1 MSLPLI
7 MFIGDSILTIKP
19 ITKLAFLL
27 AFIVLGAGFSAC
39 DRIQNVMAPE
49 APHRRIGAG
58 TEVSIGMAVHLTG
71 AFESTSGLVMKRGAE
86 LALEELNALHEGV
99 ATLSFIVEDSGS
111 TPEGGIAA
119 YTRLIKE
126 HGVTTILGPT
136 TSTVV
141 SAAFPVAQENG
152 VVALSPTSAAR
163 GISALGEFLFRN
175 SLTVDRLIPG
185 GVSETQAK
193 LGYQRVATLYDSAD
207 VFAQSSDEVL
217 QEALQENGVEILAT
231 ETFEFGDRDFS
242 AQLTRIKALNPD
254 AIFISAQTTET
265 TEVII
270 QARQLGIPFEV
281 PFISSLTLTI
291 SEIERA
297 AGAAEGTIAFTSWS
311 STADTPGNQEFVANY
326 RAKYGDEPNV
336 FAAQSYAAVYILSK
350 AIADAGATDA
360 AAIQQAMANIKDLDT
375 VLGTF
380 SFDENGDGVYTPVTL
395 IVKDGKLA
403 PFGEVEAAAMEELR
417 NHLWVV
423 NQDGVEV
430 AVPGTWKLLSTTH
443 PNSTYTLGDIFILP
457 PVSPHKVMKTDGV
470 YTDGEGRLWTMGHI
484 TLADDSQLKF
494 LQWVDMN
501 ASPVQLHIILR
512 TDANGEPL
520 LEYGTYPFAWPEHD
534 VQVWEQQ

>member
-1 MSLPLI
+1 MK
-7 MFIGDSILTIKP
+7 FKP

-27 AFIVLGAGFSAC
+27 SLIVLAAGFSAC
-39 DRIQNVMAPE
+39 DRMQQVMAPE
-49 APHRRIGAG
+49 APHQMIGAG
-58 TEVSIGMAVHLTG
+58 AEVSIGLAVHLTG
-71 AFESTSGLVMKRGAE
+71 AFESTSGLAMKRGAE

-111 TPEGGIAA
+111 TPEGGVAA
-119 YTRLIKE
+119 YTKLIKE

-141 SAAFPVAQENG
+141 SAAFPVAQENS

-175 SLTVDRLIPG
+175 SLTVDKLIPG
-185 GVSETQAK
+185 GVAETQAK
-193 LGYQRVATLYDSAD
+193 LGYQRVVTLYDSAD
-207 VFAQSSDEVL
+207 VFSQSSDEVL
-217 QEALQENGVEILAT
+217 QEALQENGVEVLAT

-242 AQLTRIKALNPD
+242 AQLTRIKELNPD

-270 QARQLGIPFEV
+270 QARQLGIPVEV

-336 FAAQSYAAVYILSK
+336 FAAQSHAAVYILAK

-360 AAIQQAMANIKDLDT
+360 AAIQQAMANIKDFDT
-375 VLGTF
+375 VLGKF
-380 SFDENGDGVYTPVTL
+380 SFDENGDGVYMPVTL

-403 PFGEVEAAAMEELR
+403 PFGEVDAAAMEKPR
-417 NHLWVV
+417 DHLWVV

-430 AVPGTWKLLSTTH
+430 GVPGTWKLISSTH
-443 PNSTYTLGDIFILP
+443 PNSAFTLGDTFTLP
-457 PVSPHKVMKTDGV
+457 PALPHKMMQTDGV
-470 YTDGEGRLWTMGHI
+470 YTDGEGRLWTMGYI
-484 TLADDSQLKF
+484 TRADDSQLKF
-494 LQWVDMN
+494 LQWVDMSV
-501 ASPVQLHIILR
+501 SPAQLHIVFR
-512 TDANGEPL
+512 TDAEGELL
-520 LEYGTYPFAWPEHD
+520 LEYGMEPFDAPEHD
-534 VQVWEQQ
+534 VQVWEKQ

>member
-1 MSLPLI
+1 MK
-7 MFIGDSILTIKP
+7 FRP

-27 AFIVLGAGFSAC
+27 SLIVLAAGFSAC
-39 DRIQNVMAPE
+39 ERMQHVMAPE
-49 APHRRIGAG
+49 APEAPHQMIGAG
-58 TEVSIGMAVHLTG
+58 AEVSIGLAVHLTG

-86 LALEELNALHEGV
+86 LALEELNAIHEGV

-119 YTRLIKE
+119 YTKLIKE

-136 TSTVV
+136 TSTVA
-141 SAAFPVAQENG
+141 SAAFPVAQENS

-185 GVSETQAK
+185 GVAETKAK
-193 LGYQRVATLYDSAD
+193 LGYQRVVTLYDSAD
-207 VFAQSSDEVL
+207 VFSQSSDEVL
-217 QEALQENGVEILAT
+217 QEALQENGVEVLAT

-270 QARQLGIPFEV
+270 QARQMGIPIEV

-326 RAKYGDEPNV
+326 RAKYGAEPNV
-336 FAAQSYAAVYILSK
+336 FAAQSYAAVYILAK
-350 AIADAGATDA
+350 AIADARITDA
-360 AAIQQAMANIKDLDT
+360 AAIQQAMANIKDFDT

-380 SFDENGDGVYTPVTL
+380 SFDENGDGVYMPVTL
-395 IVKDGKLA
+395 IVKDGKLV
-403 PFGEVEAAAMEELR
+403 PFEAEMEKPR
-417 NHLWVV
+417 DHLWVV

-430 AVPGTWKLLSTTH
+430 GVPGTWKLISSTH
-443 PNSTYTLGDIFILP
+443 PNSAFTIGETFTLP
-457 PVSPHKVMKTDGV
+457 PALPHKVMQTDSL
-470 YTDGEGRLWTMGHI
+470 YTDSEGRLWTMGYI
-484 TLADDSQLKF
+484 TRADDSQLKF
-494 LQWVDMN
+494 LQWVDMRV
-501 ASPVQLHIILR
+501 SPEQLHVIFR
-512 TDANGEPL
+512 TDAEGVPL
-520 LEYGTYPFAWPEHD
+520 LEYGTEPFDAPEHD
-534 VQVWEQQ
+534 VQVWEKQ